1 MNSLKNVSD
10 ISLLSSEAPRVS
22 LNVGPVLTLQEN
34 GEQKVICE
42 AEGYYPLD
50 VEMVWH
56 KQNPAVSGQRVGAQ
70 LPTVLKNTLL
80 SSHKHNLDKTYTVAS
95 FFYLTASPSDSGKQY
110 TCIVSHQSLR
120 VPIRKSFI
128 LNVQGKKKKSSG
140 KRQ

>member
-1 MNSLKNVSD
+1 MSLD
-10 ISLLSSEAPRVS
+10 IFLLSSEAPRVS
-22 LNVGPVLTLQEN
+22 LNVGSILTLLEG

-56 KQNPAVSGQRVGAQ
+56 KQDPAASSQRVGAQ

-80 SSHKHNLDKTYTVAS
+80 SSHKHNSDKTYTVAS

-110 TCIVSHQSLR
+110 TCIVFHQSLR
-120 VPIRKSFI
+120 VPIRKSFT
-128 LNVQGKKKKSSG
+128 LNVQG
-140 KRQ
+140 RQ